1 MAIKLQV
8 DHVSKQFAGGRG
20 RPPILVLNDLSF
32 AVEEGEFVVI
42 VGPSGGGKTT
52 LINVLAGLDEPTS
65 GNILLDGRPVRGPGA
80 DRGVCFQDYALFP
93 WKTVRE
99 NVEFG
104 LRYGPAS
111 KRLSLQERREQV
123 AYFLDLVGLHDSGS
137 KYPHQLS
144 GGMKQRCAL
153 ARLFANDPDVLLMD
167 EPLAAG
173 DAQTRDILQ
182 EELLRIWGQDRP
194 QSKRKTVIYVTH
206 SIEEAV
212 FLGDRVVVLSRRPA
226 EIRDIISVPLARPR
240 TLAQRHA
247 REFHE
252 VQDRIWTWIRD
263 EAFRA
268 TMETQENS

>member
-1 MAIKLQV
+1 MQQKLEV
-8 DHVSKQFAGGRG
+8 DRVSKEFNVGRG
-20 RPPILVLNDLSF
+20 RPPLLVLNELTFS
-32 AVEEGEFVVI
+32 VVEGEFVAI

-52 LINVLAGLDEPTS
+52 LINVLAGLEVPTS
-65 GNILLDGRPVRGPGA
+65 GSILVNGQPVKGPGA

-93 WKTVRE
+93 WKTVYE

-104 LRYGPAS
+104 LRYGPMGRRMTA
-111 KRLSLQERREQV
+111 QERRERTE
-123 AYFLDLVGLHDSGS
+123 YYMNLVGLRDSS
-137 KYPHQLS
+137 AKYPHQLS

-182 EELLRIWGQDRP
+182 EELLRIWGQDHESSR
-194 QSKRKTVIYVTH
+194 RKTVLYVTH

-212 FLGDRVVVLSRRPA
+212 FLADRVIVLGRRPA
-226 EIRDIISVPLARPR
+226 EIRDIVSIPVARPR
-240 TLAQRHA
+240 SLAQRHA
-247 REFHE
+247 GVFREF
-252 VQDRIWTWIRD
+252 QDRIWAWIRD

-268 TMETQENS
+268 TMEVEEAN